1 MKLIPSCR
9 EVSELLSQAQDRP
22 LGAIERLRVRV
33 HLPLCEACRNFS
45 THLALLRAAVRA
57 YLNRDDSA
65 R

>member
-9 EVSELLSQAQDRP
+9 EVSELLSQGQDRP
-22 LGAIERLRVRV
+22 LSAMERLRVRV

-45 THLALLRAAVRA
+45 RQLAFMRAAVRA
-57 YLNRDDSA
+57 YLNRDDAA